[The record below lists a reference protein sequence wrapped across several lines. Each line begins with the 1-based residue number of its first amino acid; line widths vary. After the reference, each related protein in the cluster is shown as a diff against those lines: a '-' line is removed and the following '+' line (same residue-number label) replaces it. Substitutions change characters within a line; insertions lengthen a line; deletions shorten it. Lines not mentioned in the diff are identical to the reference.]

1 MSELLKMPKVDNS
14 VLENKD
20 RYVSDLRR
28 IIVKDNVLS
37 DKDEIRPYETDALTA
52 YRQMPVAVVLP
63 ENVKEVSEV
72 LKYCNKN
79 RIKVVPRGAGT
90 GLSGGSLPL
99 KDCVLMSMS
108 KFNKILD
115 VDYVNRCV
123 KAQPCV
129 TNLSITFMPFK
140 KKDSLCSGSVKPNG
154 LFDRGNVA

>member
-1 MSELLKMPKVDNS
+1 MSELQMPKVDNS

-28 IIVKDNVLS
+28 IIVKKDNVLS

-99 KDCVLMSMS
+99 KDCVCGMS

-129 TNLSITFMPFK
+129 TNLSITHAVQEKGFYYAPDPSSQMA
-140 KKDSLCSGSVKPNG
+140 CSIG
-154 LFDRGNVA
+154 GNNC